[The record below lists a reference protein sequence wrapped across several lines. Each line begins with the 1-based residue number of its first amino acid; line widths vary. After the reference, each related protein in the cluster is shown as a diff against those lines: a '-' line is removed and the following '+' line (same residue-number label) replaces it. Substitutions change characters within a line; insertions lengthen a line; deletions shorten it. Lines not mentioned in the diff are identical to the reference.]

1 MNINSLSLWWNIFL
15 KHFSQDESIFKLIN
29 KDNTLFFCKKSIKKY
44 RLFSL
49 KYISTQFLENA
60 SPDFYNFELDQSQL
74 HKLIKELDK
83 EGWDVLHLKYLSRP
97 DSNIDELDT
106 FLDLNH
112 FKFKK
117 TIATRIYYID
127 LTLFK
132 TWEKYRK
139 SLSRNHKNEIK
150 KRENKLNAN
159 VNWEYTLNEKIDNE
173 DLYTI
178 IENLHLKRQRK
189 MGRASF
195 LESDRGKDFLKDLI
209 SDFLKR
215 DILVYSIIYI
225 NQQPI
230 SYTLGFRVDKVYY
243 HWSIGFDTDYSK
255 FSPNKVNHRY
265 LIESCIKLG
274 LKEFNFMRG
283 QGKYKEQWT
292 KTFRESYEYKITN
305 NKKFILK
312 FLQL

>member
-1 MNINSLSLWWNIFL
+1 M
-15 KHFSQDESIFKLIN
+15 
-29 KDNTLFFCKKSIKKY
+29 
-44 RLFSL
+44 
-49 KYISTQFLENA
+49 
-60 SPDFYNFELDQSQL
+60 
-74 HKLIKELDK
+74 
-83 EGWDVLHLKYLSRP
+83 KYLSKP
-97 DSNIDELDT
+97 ESNIEELEI
-106 FLDLNH
+106 FLNLNH
-112 FKFKK
+112 YYFKK
-117 TIATRIYYID
+117 TIATKIYYID

-243 HWSIGFDTDYSK
+243 HWSIGFDTKYSN

-265 LIESCIKLG
+265 LIESCITLG

-283 QGKYKEQWT
+283 QAKYKELWT
-292 KTFRESYEYKITN
+292 KTYRNSYQYKITN

-312 FLQL
+312 ILNQ